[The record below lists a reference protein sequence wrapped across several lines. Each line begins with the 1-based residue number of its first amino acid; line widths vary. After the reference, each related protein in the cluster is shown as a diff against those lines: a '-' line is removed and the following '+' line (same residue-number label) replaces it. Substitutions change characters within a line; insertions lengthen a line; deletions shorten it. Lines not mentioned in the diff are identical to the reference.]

1 METISRLA
9 LTFLLNSLWQVTA
22 LVLIASCCS
31 RLLRKAPASYR
42 HLLWATTLALGL
54 LLPLWSAIGFG
65 RASLPWSS
73 SIANEAFRR
82 EYAASPA
89 ANSTWLADL
98 LRARSSSVS
107 FAPSLL
113 SALAAVYLLFLLY
126 RLTRL
131 RSAWL
136 RTNEI
141 RRSARLE
148 SIPDFAAAIREQCR
162 VAFGLKEISIL
173 CSSIVKGPVTL
184 GTKRAVII
192 LPQSMLLTA
201 SPDLILSALGHE
213 MAHIRRRD
221 FLFNLIY
228 ELIHL
233 PISFHPASIY
243 AKRRIKETREIAC
256 DEMVTERLMSP
267 KEYAR
272 SLVSIASSMTSLD
285 NPTYSLGIFDA
296 NNLEERIMKLTQ
308 RSPRASA
315 RLAKA
320 LLVLAT
326 LALALS
332 AIAASAFSLSIGQ
345 DKHAESSSAQKSIV
359 GSWLL
364 FPKEDG
370 QSEEAPGI
378 TLVLYSNDGRLS
390 GKVIHK
396 ARHDHADA
404 EDKDAK
410 DMLVWPL
417 VDAQFD
423 GSNLSFRVY
432 PPDKDNPNNSNSHY
446 MEGKLKLTGDEF
458 VGRWTSS
465 EGHSGTLRMIRKKE

>member
-1 METISRLA
+1 MKRRRRVMETISRLA
-9 LTFLLNSLWQVTA
+9 LTFLLNSLWQATA

-73 SIANEAFRR
+73 SMASEAFRS

-98 LRARSSSVS
+98 LQGRSSSVS

-126 RLTRL
+126 RLARL
-131 RSAWL
+131 RSAWR

-148 SIPDFAAAIREQCR
+148 SIPDFAADIREQCR

-173 CSSIVKGPVTL
+173 CSSIVEGPVTL
-184 GTKRAVII
+184 GARRAVII
-192 LPQSMLLTA
+192 LPQSMLFTA
-201 SPDLILSALGHE
+201 SPDLMLSALGHE

-221 FLFNLIY
+221 FLWNLIY
-228 ELIHL
+228 ELIYL
-233 PISFHPASIY
+233 PISFHPASVY
-243 AKRRIKETREIAC
+243 AKRRINETREIAC

-320 LLVLAT
+320 LLIGAV

-332 AIAASAFSLSIGQ
+332 AVAASAFSLSIKQ
-345 DKHAESSSAQKSIV
+345 DKSAESNGSAKSIA
-359 GSWLL
+359 GAWLL

-370 QSEEAPGI
+370 HSEEGPGV
-378 TLVLYSNDGRLS
+378 LVMLYSNDGRLT
-390 GKVIHK
+390 GKAIHP
-396 ARHDHADA
+396 AHADHHA
-404 EDKDAK
+404 
-410 DMLVWPL
+410 
-417 VDAQFD
+417 
-423 GSNLSFRVY
+423 
-432 PPDKDNPNNSNSHY
+432 
-446 MEGKLKLTGDEF
+446 
-458 VGRWTSS
+458 
-465 EGHSGTLRMIRKKE
+465 